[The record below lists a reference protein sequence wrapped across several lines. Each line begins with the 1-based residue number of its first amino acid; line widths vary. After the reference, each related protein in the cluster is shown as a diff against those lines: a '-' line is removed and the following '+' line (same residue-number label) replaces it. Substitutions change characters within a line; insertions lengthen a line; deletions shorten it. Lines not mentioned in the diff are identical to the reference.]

1 MSGDRPSQNAVDESV
16 AARPFAAPRVQMDGA
31 DLLRAIAALAVL
43 YSHISFWVIDDLGE
57 SWWFLDASAAVLNGM
72 LGLTLHLSL
81 VGVGIFML
89 LTGLLVT
96 RSAMRQTRRDFMVAR
111 LARLV
116 PAFWFT
122 LVLVLLIGAAENNG
136 DIGIGIV
143 DAALNFVLG
152 GFFLTPQV
160 LVLGVTWTLV
170 VQAVFYLYCT
180 AMRSVLRSAPF
191 LVPLVG
197 AVLCVSILLYNLTVP
212 EGWAVPFLTR
222 VAAILPTLFLGQII
236 YLAWARLVAWR
247 WVVLAVL
254 AQVEVVR
261 LAIHA
266 DAFWMGYR
274 YLWTLFV
281 ITVAVVLL
289 ARYSGS
295 ITRWPLVHWLGTR
308 SYAIY
313 LLHTLV
319 LYRTYNMVQPSLGTS
334 AAVLVFLAIT
344 AVLAEITYRWI
355 ELPAARHISATYARL
370 RARSTA

>member
-1 MSGDRPSQNAVDESV
+1 MVPDV
-16 AARPFAAPRVQMDGA
+16 APRVQMNGA
-31 DLLRAIAALAVL
+31 DLLRALAALAVL
-43 YSHISFWVIDDLGE
+43 YSHISFWVIDDLGR
-57 SWWFLDASAAVLNGM
+57 SWWFLDASTAVLNGI

-81 VGVGIFML
+81 VGVGMFML

-96 RSAMRQTRRDFMVAR
+96 RSAMRQTHRDFMVAR

-122 LVLVLLIGAAENNG
+122 LVLVLLIGALENNG
-136 DIGIGIV
+136 DIGISVV

-160 LVLGVTWTLV
+160 LLLGVTWTLV
-170 VQAVFYLYCT
+170 VQAGFYLYCT
-180 AMRSVLRSAPF
+180 AMRSVLRSTPF

-197 AVLCVSILLYNLTVP
+197 AGLCALILLYNLTVP
-212 EGWAVPFLTR
+212 EDWAVPFLTR

-247 WVVLAVL
+247 WVVFGVL

-281 ITVAVVLL
+281 ITAAVVLL
-289 ARYSGS
+289 ARYSGP

-319 LYRTYNMVQPSLGTS
+319 LYRTYNLVEPSLGTS
-334 AAVLVFLAIT
+334 AAVIVFLAVT
-344 AVLAEITYRWI
+344 AALAEITYRWV
-355 ELPAARHISATYARL
+355 EQPAARHISAHYTRL
-370 RARSTA
+370 RARSAA